1 MLTIKAG
8 TVMLSAAKHLCA
20 HPDRPFAEFTL
31 SGAHVLRVT
40 SEGSGDERCPSGRSQ
55 ATPDYYR
62 SRSLT
67 FFIGQWPIDA
77 LPRPIMCFN
86 HQDRS
91 YPVGAQFIGAPPI
104 YRPIARRCA
113 PQADKSAVGAI
124 NRPLPASGLF
134 HQCA

>member
-77 LPRPIMCFN
+77 LPRPIN
-86 HQDRS
+86 
-91 YPVGAQFIGAPPI
+91 
-104 YRPIARRCA
+104 RRCGHKCTA
-113 PQADKSAVGAI
+113 YDMAGF
-124 NRPLPASGLF
+124 GLESSYSLS
-134 HQCA
+134 HRDS